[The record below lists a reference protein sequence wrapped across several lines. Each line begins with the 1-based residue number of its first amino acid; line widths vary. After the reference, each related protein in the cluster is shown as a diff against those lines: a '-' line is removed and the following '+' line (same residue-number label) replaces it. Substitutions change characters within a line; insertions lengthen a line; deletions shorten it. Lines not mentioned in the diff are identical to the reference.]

1 MNVTDRFLNYIKFDT
16 QSSEEGTDNPT
27 TLKQFELAR
36 FLVNE
41 LINIGVSDAFVDD
54 HCYVYGHIEASNGME
69 NCPKIGLIAH
79 MDTSPDFSGSNVNPM
94 IIENYNGNDL
104 TLGDSNI
111 ILSQKEFPHLS
122 KLKNRTL
129 ITTDGRTLLGADNK
143 AGIAEIICACEE
155 IISQNIPHGKITIC
169 FTPDEEVGMGTD
181 NINLK
186 SLDVDFAY
194 TIDGGEEGEIVFETF
209 NAASAEFTVYGKN
222 IHPGSAKNVMKNA
235 SLIAIEINNMLPSLQ
250 TPSNTENY
258 EGFYHLCSIKGDV
271 EKARSYYIIRDHNK
285 NLYEAKI
292 STLKHIEKVFNE
304 KYGEGTVVLEIK
316 EQYKNMCEVIEK
328 KFQIVENAINAIRRL
343 NIEPIIEP
351 IRGGTDGAR
360 LSFMGVP
367 CPNLGTGGYCFH
379 GPYEH
384 ITSEGMEISVKIIL
398 EVLKENWK

>member
-1 MNVTDRFLNYIKFDT
+1 MGKGSKIPISKG
-16 QSSEEGTDNPT
+16 E
-27 TLKQFELAR
+27 KA
-36 FLVNE
+36 NE
-41 LINIGVSDAFVDD
+41 
-54 HCYVYGHIEASNGME
+54 
-69 NCPKIGLIAH
+69 
-79 MDTSPDFSGSNVNPM
+79 
-94 IIENYNGNDL
+94 
-104 TLGDSNI
+104 
-111 ILSQKEFPHLS
+111 
-122 KLKNRTL
+122 
-129 ITTDGRTLLGADNK
+129 
-143 AGIAEIICACEE
+143 
-155 IISQNIPHGKITIC
+155 
-169 FTPDEEVGMGTD
+169 
-181 NINLK
+181 
-186 SLDVDFAY
+186 
-194 TIDGGEEGEIVFETF
+194 
-209 NAASAEFTVYGKN
+209 KN
-222 IHPGSAKNVMKNA
+222 IAKNVMKNA

-292 STLKHIEKVFNE
+292 SILKHIEKVFNE